1 MKPSRALLVA
11 AIVATTVVSVALLLL
26 AGCGSSGAD
35 ANTMTNQ
42 SGSGGMA
49 EVNLSVSDPPTCRG
63 SSHGPFLH
71 VYVTITD
78 VQINASGS
86 AGDNDAGWI
95 DLTPTLKQAPKQVD
109 LLATASNQCFLANL
123 ASTALQA
130 GSYQQIR
137 IILADNS
144 APPTSNSC
152 NTRPASANCVVLAAD
167 GKPYEL
173 NLSSESKTGIKIPSG
188 QIAGGQFTIA
198 QGQNKDLNIDFDAC
212 ASIITQGN
220 GKFRLKPVLH
230 AGEVSLNS
238 SAISGKLVDA
248 ATGQVIPGE
257 QAIVALEQPS
267 GGVDRVIMQT
277 TPDASGNFAFCPVPL
292 GTYDVVAVAVSGSG
306 VSYAATITTSVAPGD
321 ALGNIPMN
329 AVTGVNTSEGSIIGL
344 VTTAGADGPT
354 TADIVLSALQT
365 VSNIQVTIP
374 AASLSTT
381 VVLTTVGGSSCP
393 AGADCV
399 NYTLELPGVNP
410 TIGVFDPNGTN
421 YAVGA
426 VGPARYVVQGYAFVP
441 GSAGLADCSPTVLS
455 TDPLTV
461 TPGNTTNAPALSF
474 TGCQ

>member
-1 MKPSRALLVA
+1 VKASRNLLVA
-11 AIVATTVVSVALLLL
+11 AIVASIASVALLLQ
-26 AGCGSSGAD
+26 AGCGSSSAD
-35 ANTMTNQ
+35 ANTNNNQ
-42 SGSGGMA
+42 SGSDQMA
-49 EVNLSVSDPPTCRG
+49 MVNLSVSDPPTCRG
-63 SSHGPFLH
+63 SSNGPFLH

-78 VQINASGS
+78 VQINASS
-86 AGDNDAGWI
+86 TAGDNDAGWI

-123 ASTALQA
+123 ASTALPA
-130 GSYQQIR
+130 GTYQQIR

-144 APPTSNSC
+144 APPASNRC

-167 GKPYEL
+167 GNPYEL
-173 NLSSESKTGIKIPSG
+173 NLSSESKTGIKIPPG

-257 QAIVALEQPS
+257 QAIVALEQPT

-277 TPDASGNFAFCPVPL
+277 TPDATGNFAFCPVPL
-292 GTYDVVAVAVSGSG
+292 GTYDIVAVAVSGSG

-321 ALGNIPMN
+321 ALGNVPMN
-329 AVTGVNTSEGSIIGL
+329 AVTGPNTGQGSIIGL
-344 VTTAGADGPT
+344 VTTAAADGPT
-354 TADIVLSALQT
+354 SADIVVSALQT
-365 VSNIQVTIP
+365 VSNVQFTIP

-381 VVLTTVGGSSCP
+381 VVLTTVPAASCP
-393 AGADCV
+393 SGTDCV
-399 NYTLELPGVNP
+399 NYTLQLPGVNP
-410 TIGVFDPNGTN
+410 TVGIFDPNGTN
-421 YAVGA
+421 YAIGA
-426 VGPARYVVQGYAFVP
+426 VGPAQYVVQGYAFVP
-441 GSAGLADCSPTVLS
+441 GSAGLADCSPTVLNTS
-455 TDPLTV
+455 ELTV
-461 TPGNTTNAPALSF
+461 TPGNTTNAPALNF

>member
-1 MKPSRALLVA
+1 MKLSRALLAA
-11 AIVATTVVSVALLLL
+11 AIVATTALVALLLL

-42 SGSGGMA
+42 SGGGMA

-63 SSHGPFLH
+63 SSNGPFLH

-144 APPTSNSC
+144 APPASNSC

-188 QIAGGQFTIA
+188 QIAGGQFTVA

-230 AGEVSLNS
+230 AGEVALNTS
-238 SAISGKLVDA
+238 SISGKLVDA

-257 QAIVALEQPS
+257 QAIVALEQSS

-277 TPDASGNFAFCPVPL
+277 TPDAAGNFAFCPVPL

-306 VSYAATITTSVAPGD
+306 VSYAATITTEVAPGD

-329 AVTGVNTSEGSIIGL
+329 AVMGVNTSEGSIIGL
-344 VTTAGADGPT
+344 VTTAGAGGPT

-374 AASLSTT
+374 AASLSAT

-393 AGADCV
+393 TDTDCV

-410 TIGVFDPNGTN
+410 TVGVFSPNGTN
-421 YAVGA
+421 YAMGA
-426 VGPARYVVQGYAFVP
+426 VGPAQYVVQGYAFVP

-455 TDPLTV
+455 TSPQTV
-461 TPGNTTNAPALSF
+461 TPGNITNAPALNF